1 MAEITEI
8 TELSKEEMKD
18 FIKFYGSFKSKLDL
32 DKMLADSDV
41 RFLFMIEKKDKSWVY
56 LNELPNHTMIKFIAE
71 LFFHEKDLM
80 DTVMKRYNFIREVFD
95 APESGIET
103 ESDPESDP
111 EKEQKEPIEQSE
123 PEPDKFPDPK
133 PDDYLTPKDLEKT
146 YQLAPKTLAN
156 WRSQGRGPEFF
167 KLGNKVRYLRKN
179 VEEWV
184 EQSRTKIYNKKQ

>member
-1 MAEITEI
+1 MAEI
-8 TELSKEEMKD
+8 TELSKEEMRD
-18 FIKFYGSFKSKLDL
+18 VIKFYDSFKSKLDL
-32 DKMLADSDV
+32 DKILADSDV
-41 RFLFMIEKKDKSWVY
+41 RFLFMIEKKEESWVY
-56 LNELPNHTMIKFIAE
+56 SNELPDHTLVKFISE
-71 LFFHEKDLM
+71 LFFHDKRVLDA
-80 DTVMKRYNFIREVFD
+80 VMKRYDFIKKVFD
-95 APESGIET
+95 APELGIET
-103 ESDPESDP
+103 ESETESDP

-184 EQSRTKIYNKKQ
+184 EQSRVKIYNKKQ